1 MPRKK
6 KEYEQ
11 SPAEASA
18 EASELDGEKAKEMR
32 LAAEK
37 AMRCV
42 FELASDEGIENKLK
56 FEIYK
61 WICEMYFGKPQAS
74 SAKSDSGEQNLVLSF
89 EGDLEKWSREHR

>member
-6 KEYEQ
+6 KACNEM
-11 SPAEASA
+11 PAEASEDA
-18 EASELDGEKAKEMR
+18 IELESSKAKEMR

-42 FELASDEGIENKLK
+42 FELACNDGIDNKLK

-61 WICEMYFGKPQAS
+61 WICEMYFGKPQTA
-74 SAKSDSGEQNLVLSF
+74 SAKSDSCEQNLVLSF
-89 EGDLEKWSREHR
+89 EGELEKWSR